1 MSLSGFRDRE
11 DASRQ
16 AVRSDVRAW
25 VRGPVSGGAGVPV
38 PRVGRSDLPGT
49 RRHRGYGRCRG
60 AQGLPRSAPAAV
72 RRQRTPRVVPG
83 W

>member
-25 VRGPVSGGAGVPV
+25 VRGPVSGG
-38 PRVGRSDLPGT
+38 RGRARAA
-49 RRHRGYGRCRG
+49 RREE
-60 AQGLPRSAPAAV
+60 
-72 RRQRTPRVVPG
+72 
-83 W
+83 